1 MPASSM
7 ASSRSTGA
15 FSVAWPG
22 WLSRMDPPRR
32 SFTLALIASLALHAV
47 LLSIHFKLPDA
58 IKRATSATLEVV
70 LVNAKSARKPVKA
83 QARAQANLDGGGN
96 TDEDRRAKTPLPAAQ
111 QTQPGDSLVEA
122 QRRVQELEA
131 QQQKL
136 LTQAKSKKA
145 VQVETSRS
153 EKQPEQSS
161 VRGADLAQS
170 ALAIA
175 RMEAQI
181 ARQVEEYNKRPRKK
195 FIGARTEEFAAAQ
208 YLEDWRQKVERI
220 GNLNYPEAAKGR
232 LYGNLLLYVEI
243 KADGSLERVEVQRS
257 SGHRILDE
265 AALRIVRMAAPY
277 GNFSAELKR
286 QTDIVAFARTWVF
299 TKADQLQSE

>member
-1 MPASSM
+1 M
-7 ASSRSTGA
+7 RL
-15 FSVAWPG
+15 AWPG
-22 WLSRMDPPRR
+22 WLSRMDPSRR
-32 SFTLALIASLALHAV
+32 GFTLALIASLAFHAI
-47 LLSIHFKLPDA
+47 LLSIHFKLPD
-58 IKRATSATLEVV
+58 RLERVTRETLEVV
-70 LVNAKSARKPVKA
+70 LVNAKSARKPDKA

-96 TDEDRRAKTPLPAAQ
+96 TDENRRAKTPLPPSRQ
-111 QTQPGDSLVEA
+111 EQPGDSLMEA

-136 LTQAKSKKA
+136 LAQAKSKKA
-145 VQVETSRS
+145 VQAEARRS
-153 EKQPEQSS
+153 EVQPEQAS

-181 ARQVEEYNKRPRKK
+181 ERQIEEYNKRPRKK
-195 FIGARTEEFAAAQ
+195 FIGARTEEYVAAQ

-220 GNLNYPEAAKGR
+220 GNLNYPEAAKGK

-257 SGHRILDE
+257 SGHKILDE

-277 GNFSAELKR
+277 GSFSSELKR

-299 TKADQLQSE
+299 TRADLLRSE